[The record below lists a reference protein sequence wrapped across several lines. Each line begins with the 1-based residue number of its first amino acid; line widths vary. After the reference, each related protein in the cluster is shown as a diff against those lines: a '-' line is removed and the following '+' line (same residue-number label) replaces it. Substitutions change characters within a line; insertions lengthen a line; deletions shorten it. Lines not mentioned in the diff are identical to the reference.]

1 MLDVHAK
8 ADGFILKVM
17 DFVLKVM
24 DFVLKVMDFAEPAP
38 RCAADAGVGARYA
51 GECAR
56 VLPGG

>member
-8 ADGFILKVM
+8 ADGFI
-17 DFVLKVM
+17 LKVM